1 MGNAIRPED
10 ILPNGD
16 DVATINGKVV
26 RKGTVAAFLA
36 NLAVLE
42 NVESSEAQK
51 NAAMGEMEKL
61 APDVVAIGL
70 SKYVTFKNEF
80 AEALLQKSAVH
91 HNNVG

>member
-80 AEALLQKSAVH
+80 AEMLLKKYSI
-91 HNNVG
+91 

>member
-1 MGNAIRPED
+1 MSNAIKPED

-26 RKGTVAAFLA
+26 RKGSVAAFLA

-42 NVESSEAQK
+42 NSESSETQK
-51 NAAMGEMEKL
+51 NAAMNEMEKL

-70 SKYVTFKNEF
+70 HHYVTFKNTF
-80 AEALLQKSAVH
+80 AESLLQKYSQAR
-91 HNNVG
+91 